1 MDVDSLTITGRR
13 GAFQLREHVS
23 HLLSRAR
30 APAVDRRFANSLLRK
45 LKLLYQNDRPAADFS
60 GNARE
65 SILDALPRMKVSF
78 HYELRNGLHRRQT
91 YTREIREIARAIFP
105 LDKTVINI

>member
-1 MDVDSLTITGRR
+1 MIIGHQVAALSSYENTSPYL
-13 GAFQLREHVS
+13 
-23 HLLSRAR
+23 LLSRAR
-30 APAVDRRFANSLLRK
+30 APAVGRRFANSSSRK

-78 HYELRNGLHRRQT
+78 HYDPRNVASRT
-91 YTREIREIARAIFP
+91 DVCRETARAIFP
-105 LDKTVINI
+105 PEER